1 MRFIRDPWRV
11 WWLLPVLACTP
22 LGVWVYQDPSVAVA
36 RVRVDAQARG
46 TPPVLVA
53 LAVTNPNDYALSTSR
68 LELKLLLDDLPIGTI
83 DRDSSVPLPKGT
95 ALVSVPLVPDRAAT
109 SARLEGFRSGMHRFT
124 IEGRATLVTPVGK
137 RKVRFAEEGEMAFGL
152 PPLPASAPDDPG
164 ALP

>member
-1 MRFIRDPWRV
+1 M
-11 WWLLPVLACTP
+11 LGCTP

-36 RVRVDAQARG
+36 RVRVDSEAQG

-68 LELKLLLDDLPIGTI
+68 LELRLSLDDQPIGAI
-83 DRDSSVPLPKGT
+83 DRDSSVPLPKGI
-95 ALVSVPLVPDRAAT
+95 ALVALPLVPDRTTT
-109 SARLEGFRSGMHRFT
+109 SARLQGFRSGTHRFT

-152 PPLPASAPDDPG
+152 PPSPASAPDDPG